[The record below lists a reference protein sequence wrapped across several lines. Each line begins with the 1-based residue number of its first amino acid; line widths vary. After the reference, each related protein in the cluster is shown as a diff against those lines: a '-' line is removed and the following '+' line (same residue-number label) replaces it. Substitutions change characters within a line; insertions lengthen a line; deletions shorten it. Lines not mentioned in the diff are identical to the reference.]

1 MPRFPGQALRLGVSA
16 SAVCLLRTSR
26 WRGAPFAVLAE
37 HPIDPAPPLAEA
49 LGAALA
55 SLFAPQAGAP
65 ALAGWPLS
73 IVLDQSLCRLWQV
86 TPPAGASRLAD
97 LEAAAG
103 LRFHSLYGESPAAW
117 QLSADWQASERFLA
131 AAMPRALLK
140 VLLDCAGAQRLTV
153 ATLAPHFI
161 LSWNRWQHA
170 LQPDAWFGLLHDGV
184 LTVAAID
191 SKGLQAVRALGLPA
205 QADAAW
211 LQQALAR
218 EALLLGLDLPAR
230 LQICGKLPPA
240 WTAAPA
246 GGQTVCSA
254 LASGRHAGLSDLSI
268 SATLALA
275 GSRV

>member
-26 WRGAPFAVLAE
+26 WRGAPYTVLAE
-37 HPIDPAPPLAEA
+37 QAIAAGPAPTEA

-55 SLFAPQAGAP
+55 ALFAPQPGAQ

-131 AAMPRALLK
+131 AAVPRAVLK
-140 VLLDCAGAQRLTV
+140 VLLDCAAAQRLTV
-153 ATLAPHFI
+153 ARLAPHFI

-184 LTVAAID
+184 LTIAATD
-191 SKGLQAVRALGLPA
+191 SRGLQAVRTLGLPVHED
-205 QADAAW
+205 ADAAW
-211 LQQALAR
+211 LRQALAR
-218 EALLLGLDLPAR
+218 EALLLGLDVPAR
-230 LQICGKLPPA
+230 LQICGNVPPA

-246 GGQTVCSA
+246 AGQTVCSA
-254 LASGRHAGLSDLSI
+254 LEAGRHATLSVV
-268 SATLALA
+268 AALALA
-275 GSRV
+275 GSRA